1 MEKHQPKIA
10 NEPQIFGEAYRAF
23 SSQWYEYIF
32 LRNAL
37 NSVPAAEII
46 KKGVNPLSPISIL
59 GLNIKQNVKEND
71 LADYLKSVKRGATL
85 ECLTFLAFFL
95 QTEMFLKDCDSK
107 CFWDLPRH
115 IPRPNG
121 FFGNI
126 AFDDFIHFNKVI
138 VSELRAT
145 RHCILHNRGIKD
157 EAYASSQKKY
167 FSDYA
172 EIYRKI
178 DQNLA
183 AGDGGKK
190 GLKFL
195 DKVLARMGIPIGK
208 TLPIQFDYIYHGQLA
223 LLDRIGIKSNY
234 YSVAWSLKEGAVES
248 VFQPGSSYDF
258 KPFY

>member
-1 MEKHQPKIA
+1 MKKPQPKIA
-10 NEPQIFGEAYRAF
+10 NKPQIFGEAYRAF
-23 SSQWYEYIF
+23 SSQWYEYLF
-32 LRNAL
+32 LRNSL
-37 NSVPAAEII
+37 NSVASAQII
-46 KKGVNPLSPISIL
+46 KKDVNPLSPISIL

-71 LADYLKSVKRGATL
+71 LAEYLKSVKRGATL

-95 QTEMFLKDCDSK
+95 QAEMFLKECDEK
-107 CFWDLPRH
+107 CFWDLPSQV
-115 IPRPNG
+115 PKPNG

-126 AFDDFIHFNKVI
+126 SFDDFIHFNKVI

-157 EAYASSQKKY
+157 ASYVESHQKY
-167 FSDYA
+167 FSNYE
-172 EIYRKI
+172 EIYKKI
-178 DQNLA
+178 NQNLS
-183 AGDGGKK
+183 AGDGEKQ

-195 DKVLARMGIPIGK
+195 EKVLERMK
-208 TLPIQFDYIYHGQLA
+208 TPEGAQLPIPFEYLYHGQLA

-248 VFQPGSSYDF
+248 VFQSGSSYDF